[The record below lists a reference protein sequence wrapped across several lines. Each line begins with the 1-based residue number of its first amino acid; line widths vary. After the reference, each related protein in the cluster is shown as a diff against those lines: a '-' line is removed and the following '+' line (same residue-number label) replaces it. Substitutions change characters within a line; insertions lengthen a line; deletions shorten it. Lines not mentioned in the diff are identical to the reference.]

1 MVFTE
6 RNFNLETMRVLE
18 QLRFDGRV
26 VIVTGAGAGLGRA
39 YALLFASRGASVVV
53 NDLGASKHGDGSS
66 KVADTV
72 VNEIINNGGKAVANY
87 DSVTDGANIVKT
99 AIDAFGRVDVV
110 INNAGILRDKSF
122 SKMSENDWDLIHNI
136 HLKAAFKVTQAA
148 WPYFVKQMYGRVIV
162 TASNSGLYGN
172 FGQANY
178 SSAKMGL
185 IGLANTLAIEGK
197 SKNIYTNVIVP
208 TAASRLTQDI
218 LPPDFFEQLKP
229 ELIAPVVAWLCHEK
243 CMENGSIIES
253 ALGWAGKC
261 QLIRSSG
268 AILRQH
274 LSNDVT
280 PEDVQEK
287 WSTITDMSS
296 ANHFDSIEEVTG
308 QFMDI
313 AQKMNSSCS
322 ERSGSENTNVYK
334 HTYNSRDAILY
345 ALGVGASV
353 QIPTDFRYL
362 YENDSNFAVVPIF
375 YATHAPVHC
384 MAASSMFEEKLPGF
398 QLDPTR
404 ILHGEQYMEVY
415 KQIPT
420 EATVET
426 RFQVLDVLDKGK
438 GAVFEVQHETFNCNT
453 GDKLAKGQMT
463 LFLVGAGGFQGKRTS
478 PHSIP
483 LADPPNRKPDASVV
497 QQTNYDQAALYRL
510 SGDVNP
516 LHIDSNVAAMA
527 GFQRPILH
535 GLSTLGFSVRHVLQT
550 YAGGDPSLF
559 KAVKTRFAKPT
570 FPGQTLRT
578 DMWQTGNRIHFQAYA
593 VEANDPIL
601 TGGYVDLKEI
611 VSKQPVASTPV
622 SGKSLESDAVFK
634 KIEEYVR
641 TNPEQAKKINAVFLY
656 HILVE
661 AKPQAAWTLD
671 LKRAEVYRGEPKSGK
686 ADATLTLED
695 ADMIQMALG
704 KLNPQM
710 AFMKGKLKIAGNIM
724 LTQRLKTL
732 MDAGRAKL

>member
-1 MVFTE
+1 
-6 RNFNLETMRVLE
+6 MRAPE

-53 NDLGASKHGDGSS
+53 NDLGASRHGDGSS

-72 VNEIINNGGKAVANY
+72 VNEIIKNGGKAVANY
-87 DSVTDGANIVKT
+87 DSVIDGAKIVKT

-110 INNAGILRDKSF
+110 VNNAGILRDKSF
-122 SKMSENDWDLIHNI
+122 SKMSETDWDLIHNI

-148 WPYFVKQMYGRVIV
+148 WPYFLKQKYGRVIV
-162 TASNSGLYGN
+162 TSSNSGLYGN

-185 IGLANTLAIEGK
+185 VGLASTLAIEGAQ
-197 SKNIYTNVIVP
+197 KNVHTNVIVP
-208 TAASRLTQDI
+208 TAASRLTEDI

-261 QLIRSSG
+261 HLIRSSG
-268 AILRQH
+268 AILRQD
-274 LSNDVT
+274 LSSNVT
-280 PEDVQEK
+280 PEVVEDK
-287 WSTITDMSS
+287 WSAITDMSS
-296 ANHFDSIEEVTG
+296 AKHFDSIGEVTG
-308 QFMDI
+308 QFMEI
-313 AQKMNSSCS
+313 AQKINSGNS
-322 ERSGSENTNVYK
+322 EKSQSQSTNVYK
-334 HTYNSRDAILY
+334 HTYNSRDTIMY

-362 YENDSNFAVVPIF
+362 YENDSNFAVMPIF
-375 YATHAPVHC
+375 YATHAPVYC
-384 MAASSMFEEKLPGF
+384 MASSSMFEEKFPDF
-398 QLDPTR
+398 QLDPTK

-415 KQIPT
+415 KQLPT

-438 GAVFEVQHETFNCNT
+438 GVVFEIQHETFDSNT
-453 GDKLAKGQMT
+453 GEKLAKGQMT
-463 LFLVGAGGFQGKRTS
+463 IFVVGVSGFQGKRTS

-483 LADPPNRKPDASVV
+483 FVDPPNRKPDASVT

-510 SGDVNP
+510 SGDTNP
-516 LHIDSNVAAMA
+516 LHIDSNIAAMA

-535 GLSTLGFSVRHVLQT
+535 GLSSLGFSVRHILQT
-550 YAGGDPSLF
+550 YADGDPSLF

-578 DMWQTGNRIHFQAYA
+578 DMWQEGKRIHFQTYV
-593 VEANDPIL
+593 VETNTPIL
-601 TGGYVDLKEI
+601 TGGYVDLKET
-611 VSKQPVASTPV
+611 VSKQPVANPV

-634 KIEEYVR
+634 MIEEYVR
-641 TNPEQAKKINAVFLY
+641 TNPEQVKKINAVFLY
-656 HILVE
+656 HILVQ
-661 AKPQAAWTLD
+661 AKPQAVWTLD
-671 LKRAEVYRGEPKSGK
+671 LKKAEVYRGEPKSGK

-710 AFMKGKLKIAGNIM
+710 AFMRGKLKITGNIM
-724 LTQRLKTL
+724 LTQKLKSL
-732 MDAGRAKL
+732 IDAGRAKL